1 MLAEG
6 FRVRFSKAERGMAA
20 SKASRPSRHPGW
32 TAADATSSMCMS
44 SIYGAPATS
53 ASAWHRAASTP
64 FKEPVAALTCM
75 AAKRTTQQGCPQV
88 LTFSQNLTSRSSSAF
103 SSL

>member
-1 MLAEG
+1 MRDGSGDE
-6 FRVRFSKAERGMAA
+6 AERGMAA

-32 TAADATSSMCMS
+32 TATDATSSMCMS

-64 FKEPVAALTCM
+64 FKDHSFKDPGLKSAASWHDHHEVVCW
-75 AAKRTTQQGCPQV
+75 P
-88 LTFSQNLTSRSSSAF
+88 
-103 SSL
+103 